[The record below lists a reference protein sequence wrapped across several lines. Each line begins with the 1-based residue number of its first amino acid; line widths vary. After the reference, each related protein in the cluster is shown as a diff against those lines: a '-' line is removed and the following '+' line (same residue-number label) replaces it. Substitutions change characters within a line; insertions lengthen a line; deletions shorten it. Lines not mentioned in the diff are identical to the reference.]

1 MTHCKPLA
9 NVVSEC
15 IELAKLVPSSHN
27 CQPWRVHLH
36 HAGMPFDGTLN
47 ISIDSEHT
55 INALSSLKN
64 EMLMSLAGFSC
75 ALINLLE
82 ASGVVCEVQSNTANL
97 SVIDNEDTQVF
108 SVYLTLKPD
117 SEDKT
122 RFVRLSQLLQN
133 RYTHRGELHTD
144 KPLQWQQDILAT
156 KLWPNEQLHWL
167 KVTSQKQTQIAKLV
181 ARFAALDF
189 SHRKAWQETYQ
200 FIDFAK
206 GKHVKKERGFNIQQ
220 LMGPMSAFKRRIN
233 QLLLHPNTMLVL
245 NKFGMAQK
253 MADMLAMLSEQ
264 SAQLICLCHSNKA
277 DTTAWLAAGEYML
290 EAWLQATEQQL
301 AVHPLSVLLQHSDA
315 KTALHHTLGAQHSP
329 MFIARVGK
337 SNAEQSFIAQF
348 RYRTSLS
355 RILTQH

>member
-9 NVVSEC
+9 NIVSEC

-36 HAGMPFDGTLN
+36 HADIPFDGTVT
-47 ISIDSEHT
+47 ISIDSKHT

-82 ASGVVCEVQSNTANL
+82 ASGVVCEVQSNAANL
-97 SVIDNEDTQVF
+97 SVIDNEDTQIL
-108 SVYLTLKPD
+108 SMYLTLKPNSAD
-117 SEDKT
+117 DA
-122 RFVRLSQLLQN
+122 RFVRLSQLLQS
-133 RYTHRGELHTD
+133 RYTHRGKLHAD
-144 KPLQWQQDILAT
+144 KPLQWQQDVLLT
-156 KLWPNEQLHWL
+156 KVWSSEQLHWL
-167 KVTSQKQTQIAKLV
+167 HITAQKKTQIAKLV

-189 SHRKAWQETYQ
+189 SHRKAWQETYR

-206 GKHVKKERGFNIQQ
+206 TKHTKKERGFNIQQ
-220 LMGPMSAFKRRIN
+220 LMGPLSPFKRRLN
-233 QLLLHPNTMLVL
+233 QLLLHPNVMLVL

-253 MADMLAMLSEQ
+253 MADMLATLSEQ
-264 SAQLICLCHSNKA
+264 SSQLICLCHSDKTDA
-277 DTTAWLAAGEYML
+277 TAWLGAGEYML
-290 EAWLQATEQQL
+290 EAWLQATEQNL
-301 AVHPLSVLLQHSDA
+301 AIHPLSVLLQHSDA
-315 KTALHHTLGAQHSP
+315 KTALHHTLGVQHSP

-337 SNAEQSFIAQF
+337 SDTEQSFITRF
-348 RYRTSLS
+348 RYRTALS

>member
-9 NVVSEC
+9 NVVGEC

-27 CQPWRVHLH
+27 CQPWSVHLH
-36 HAGMPFDGTLN
+36 HADMPFDGTVS

-82 ASGVVCEVQSNTANL
+82 ASGVVCKVQSDAANL
-97 SVIDNEDTQVF
+97 SVIDNEDTRVLT
-108 SVYLTLKPD
+108 VYLTLKPN
-117 SEDKT
+117 SEDEA
-122 RFVRLSQLLQN
+122 RFVRISQLLQN
-133 RYTHRGELHTD
+133 RYTHRGALHAD
-144 KPLQWQQDILAT
+144 KPLRWQEDVLPRKI
-156 KLWPNEQLHWL
+156 WPSEQLHWL
-167 KVTSQKQTQIAKLV
+167 QITPQKQAQIAKLV
-181 ARFAALDF
+181 SRFAALDF

-206 GKHVKKERGFNIQQ
+206 SKHAKKDRGFNIQQ
-220 LMGPMSAFKRRIN
+220 LMGPLGSFKRRLN
-233 QLLLHPNTMLVL
+233 QMLLHPNVMFVL

-264 SAQLICLCHSNKA
+264 SSQLICLCHSDKA
-277 DTTAWLAAGEYML
+277 DATAWLAAGEYML
-290 EAWLQATEQQL
+290 EAWLQATEQNL

-315 KTALHHTLGAQHSP
+315 KTALHHTLGVQHSP
-329 MFIARVGK
+329 MFIARVGR
-337 SNAEQSFIAQF
+337 SDSEPSFITQF